1 MVASLGR
8 TLAEEK
14 HLLRIIFNKGK
25 FENTR
30 ELFKSSKTLNIYKLN
45 IFSISV
51 FMPKIQ
57 GKCAFMHIFLPKFRK
72 PSQSYPTRFSHLNY
86 VKHVP
91 KLSKCSYGISYRGP
105 FA

>member
-8 TLAEEK
+8 ALAEQK

-57 GKCAFMHIFLPKFRK
+57 GKCAPSIFLPKFRK